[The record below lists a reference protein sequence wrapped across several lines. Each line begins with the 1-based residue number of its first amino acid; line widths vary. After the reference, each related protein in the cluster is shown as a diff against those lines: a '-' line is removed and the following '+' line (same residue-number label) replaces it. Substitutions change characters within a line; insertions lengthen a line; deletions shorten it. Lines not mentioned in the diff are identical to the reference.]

1 MRFFRLIQLF
11 FQRNFV
17 FRINFLMQWFTV
29 VLKFSFTVL
38 FWLSAMGTSNS
49 FSYSKMQMMIYF
61 FVVMLI
67 GFFVETDITEKVSTA
82 IYQGN
87 LSVDLLK
94 PISYS
99 FLNFT
104 SYFAMKLCIVV
115 FLVICAIALRFFP
128 AYSAAFAISVFF
140 SLIINFEMSYLI
152 GILAFWTNTVWGISM
167 VNSVLLDVFGGRLFP
182 IEIAPSGMQKLCTF
196 LPYQYIFY
204 VPLQILERRA
214 TPLLMVGQIA
224 CAVVLFLFSRLIW
237 QQGLK
242 HYEATGM

>member
-1 MRFFRLIQLF
+1 MRFFRLLKLF

-17 FRINFLMQWFTV
+17 FRVNFVMSWFTV
-29 VLKFSFTVL
+29 ILKFLFTVL
-38 FWLSAMGTSNS
+38 FWLSAMGESNS
-49 FSYSKMQMMIYF
+49 FSYSKMQMVVYF

-67 GFFVETDITEKVSTA
+67 GLFVETDITDKVSTA

-94 PISYS
+94 PVSYS
-99 FLNFT
+99 YLNFA
-104 SYFAMKLCIVV
+104 SYFAMKIFIVV
-115 FLVICAIALRFFP
+115 FLVVSAVALHFFP
-128 AYSAAFAISVFF
+128 SYSPAFAVSVFF

-152 GILAFWTNTVWGISM
+152 GILAFWTNTVWGIAM

-182 IEIAPSGMQKLCTF
+182 IGLASLGMQKFCAF

-214 TPLLMVGQIA
+214 SPLLMVNQAI
-224 CAVVLFLFSRLIW
+224 CALVLLLLSRVIW
-237 QQGLK
+237 RQGVK
-242 HYEATGM
+242 RYEAAGV